1 MGSTFVGNAKT
12 HLHGFQRMGVSYGHS
27 FIFRLVGNLRDAAE
41 KKMMFKI
48 VLDSGFRFA
57 LGYKYIR

>member
-27 FIFRLVGNLRDAAE
+27 FIFRLVGNLCDAAE
-41 KKMMFKI
+41 KK
-48 VLDSGFRFA
+48 
-57 LGYKYIR
+57 